1 MKIILP
7 CASLALG
14 HGGRPQRALDDFK
27 AMRAAGL
34 DRLHLGLETGDDAL
48 FKQIKK
54 GVTADG
60 QSSYI

>member
-1 MKIILP
+1 
-7 CASLALG
+7 
-14 HGGRPQRALDDFK
+14 
-27 AMRAAGL
+27 
-34 DRLHLGLETGDDAL
+34 LGLETGDDAL